1 MDIRRRLV
9 RHGLLLFLL
18 GLITGFVLPVMTNPR
33 AGLAGHLEGVMNGMF
48 LVIVGLAWSDL
59 KLSSRAGQAVSWLAS
74 FGAYANWA
82 ATTASGVLG
91 TSKGTPIAGAGFH
104 ASPLAEHAVYAL
116 LVMVG
121 LTTVVAC
128 IGLVVGAWRSKQPG
142 T

>member
-1 MDIRRRLV
+1 MDIRRHLV
-9 RHGLLLFLL
+9 RYGLLLFLL
-18 GLITGFVLPVMTNPR
+18 GLITGFIVPSMANPR

-48 LVIVGLAWSDL
+48 LVVVGLAWSE
-59 KLSSRAGQAVSWLAS
+59 LSLSNRMGQAVSWLLL

-91 TSKGTPIAGAGFH
+91 TSKGTPIAGAGYH

-121 LTTVVAC
+121 LTMVIAC
-128 IGLVVGAWRSKQPG
+128 IGLVVGAWRSK
-142 T
+142 